1 MQLVPFAETESDRLA
16 ALCALDILD
25 TPADPAFDNLT
36 RLAADLFDAPIAL
49 VTLVDSERHW
59 FKSRHGLSVVQTPRD
74 GAFCSRVVDS
84 SAMLV
89 VEDALADPRFARHA
103 LVVNEPKLR
112 FYAGAPLRSEDGH
125 VLGTL
130 CVIDRAPRTF
140 DAHART
146 RLGLLA
152 TQAEHLLR
160 LHRRSAQ
167 LAEETRKTLAGKAR
181 YQALVESAA
190 AGIVRIDGLGRVREV
205 NRYVEQMLGYTSDEL
220 VGHNVRMLMPQRW
233 AVGHDDYLA
242 AYIRSGEARVI
253 GKGREVQAL
262 HRDGYAVPVQLAVSE
277 VTPEGASAGG
287 EAEEREFIGIL
298 TDLRDINAVR
308 QRQAREHA
316 LLKVLHRGLTD
327 YHALISQNT
336 LWTFL
341 KQALR
346 QLTGSQYAL
355 IGEVV
360 PHDGSK
366 ALRIRA
372 ITDLSWSDESRALMK
387 RLSSGDMMLTNP
399 ESMLGRVFAG
409 GKVVLSNDMA
419 KDPRGGRLP
428 PGHPALERYLGVPII
443 DRGEVIGMYAI
454 ANADTPYDDALV
466 AWLEPFTST
475 CALLINLYRQLDAQ
489 RRFTE
494 ELRIARDQAERAS
507 QAKTEFLS
515 SMSHELRTPLNAILG
530 FAQLLQSGRQPLSE
544 RQARQAEHIV
554 RSGRHLLNLIN
565 EVLDLARIESGHMQ
579 VSLEPI
585 GLGEL
590 IAETADS
597 IRPLAEQQGITLN
610 LPGVQVCAS
619 AVLAD
624 YTRLRQV
631 LINLLSNA
639 IKYNRPQGAVWLSCE
654 PRGARLRI
662 SVRDNG
668 IGIAP
673 GKLDQLFQPFNRL
686 GAEAGSIEGTGVGL
700 ALTRKLVQLMQ
711 GEIGVSSVPGEGSEF
726 WFELPLAGAR
736 VVAPVEAPAA
746 PVRTT
751 ADACHRILCIEDNP
765 ANQRLMSDVFE
776 EIGGCELNC
785 VPSAELGIELAS
797 SAPPHLIL
805 MDIDLPG
812 MSGFQAQRILARNP
826 LTAHVPVLAVSAGAS
841 AGDIR
846 RAREAGFVD
855 YLTKPLDLPAF
866 VARVRQIL
874 EAGETSK

>member
-1 MQLVPFAETESDRLA
+1 MQSVSPVEIESRRLFALRS
-16 ALCALDILD
+16 LDILD
-25 TPADPAFDNLT
+25 TPTDAAFDGLT
-36 RLAADLFDAPIAL
+36 GLAADVLDVPIAL
-49 VTLVDSERHW
+49 VNLVDGERYW
-59 FKSRHGLSVVQTPRD
+59 FKSHHGLSVEQLPRD
-74 GAFCSRVVDS
+74 EVFCGRVV
-84 SAMLV
+84 ATGEMLV
-89 VEDALADPRFARHA
+89 VEDALADPGFAQHA
-103 LVVNEPKLR
+103 LVADEPKLR
-112 FYAGAPLRSEDGH
+112 FYAAAPLRSEEGF

-130 CVIDRAPRTF
+130 SIIDRKPRVF
-140 DAHART
+140 DARDRA
-146 RLGLLA
+146 RLGGLA
-152 TQAEHLLR
+152 AQVEHLLR
-160 LHRRSAQ
+160 LHQRSAQ
-167 LAEETRKTLAGKAR
+167 LVEETRKTLAGKAR

-190 AGIVRIDGLGRVREV
+190 AGIVRIDGLGRIREV
-205 NRYVEQMLGYTSDEL
+205 NRYVEQMLGYAADEL
-220 VGHNVRMLMPQRW
+220 VGCNVSMLMPQRW
-233 AVGHDDYLA
+233 AVEHDGYLA
-242 AYIRSGEARVI
+242 AYMRTGEPRVI
-253 GKGREVQAL
+253 GKGREVAAV
-262 HRDGYAVPVQLAVSE
+262 HRNGGAIPVQLAVSE
-277 VTPEGASAGG
+277 VTPEGASVAGR
-287 EAEEREFIGIL
+287 AEEREFIGIL

-346 QLTGSQYAL
+346 QLTGSEYAL

-360 PHDGSK
+360 PKDGAK

-372 ITDLSWSDESRALMK
+372 ITDLSWSDETRVLMK
-387 RLSSGDMMLTNP
+387 KLSSGDMMLTNP

-454 ANADTPYDDALV
+454 ANADTPYDDDLV

-494 ELRIARDQAERAS
+494 ELRIARDQSERAS

-554 RSGRHLLNLIN
+554 RSGRHLLSLIN

-585 GLGEL
+585 GLREVV
-590 IAETADS
+590 AETADS

-610 LPGVQVCAS
+610 LPAGQLCAS
-619 AVLAD
+619 TVLAD
-624 YTRLRQV
+624 YTRLRQI

-639 IKYNRPQGAVWLSCE
+639 IKYNRPQGSVWLDCE
-654 PRGARLRI
+654 LRGTRLRI
-662 SVRDNG
+662 SVRDTG

-726 WFELPLAGAR
+726 WFELPLATPQA
-736 VVAPVEAPAA
+736 ATPSAALAA
-746 PVRTT
+746 PLRAT
-751 ADACHRILCIEDNP
+751 AGIRHRILCIEDNP
-765 ANQRLMSDVFE
+765 ANQRLVSDIFE

-785 VPSAELGIELAS
+785 VPSAEFGIELAS
-797 SAPPHLIL
+797 SEPPDLIV

-812 MSGFQAQRILARNP
+812 MNGFQAQQILARNP
-826 LTAHVPVLAVSAGAS
+826 LTAHVPVLALSAGAS

-855 YLTKPLDLPAF
+855 YLTKPLELPAF
-866 VARVRQIL
+866 IARVQQIL
-874 EAGETSK
+874 EARENA